1 MFWDKKGI
9 PRNPIRAIFTL
20 VFSFMSLNI
29 ASFDFFNVPKL
40 ELWQKKSLWS
50 TSGGKA
56 KKCRIFDHVVYGQS
70 LSLCVC
76 MCAAAALKLPRVIQ
90 SRMRG
95 QKKKI
100 EDLL

>member
-9 PRNPIRAIFTL
+9 PRNPIGAIFTL
-20 VFSFMSLNI
+20 VFSWNFGTKNHF
-29 ASFDFFNVPKL
+29 AQG
-40 ELWQKKSLWS
+40 EGRQKKS
-50 TSGGKA
+50 
-56 KKCRIFDHVVYGQS
+56 RIFDHVVYGQS